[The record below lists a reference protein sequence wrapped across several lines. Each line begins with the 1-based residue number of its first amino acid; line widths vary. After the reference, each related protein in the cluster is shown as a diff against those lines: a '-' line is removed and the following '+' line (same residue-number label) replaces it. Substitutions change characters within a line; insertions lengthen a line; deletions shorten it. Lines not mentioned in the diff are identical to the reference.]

1 MVYIRVNASGYST
14 PITLMIGELL
24 IGSAGL
30 TIDDSKFY
38 NLAEQ
43 TKD

>member
-24 IGSAGL
+24 RGQEVKL
-30 TIDDSKFY
+30 
-38 NLAEQ
+38 
-43 TKD
+43 